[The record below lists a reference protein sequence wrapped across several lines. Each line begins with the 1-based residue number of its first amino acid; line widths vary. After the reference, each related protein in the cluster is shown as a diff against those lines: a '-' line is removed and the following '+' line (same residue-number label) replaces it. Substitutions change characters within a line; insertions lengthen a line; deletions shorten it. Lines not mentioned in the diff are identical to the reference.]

1 MAEIKDFLNLSYND
15 KNEEIPIPLN
25 FEDLKNIF
33 YKRFNQNSSKSFKF
47 IYFLKDNFNYIEEY
61 NFSELIKN
69 IQNGELI
76 LVIDDN
82 NTNQNNLQ
90 LNNSNSI
97 PKEKEIYNF
106 YLKQKSKYFFEEI
119 RIQC

>member
-1 MAEIKDFLNLSYND
+1 M
-15 KNEEIPIPLN
+15 
-25 FEDLKNIF
+25 
-33 YKRFNQNSSKSFKF
+33 
-47 IYFLKDNFNYIEEY
+47 
-61 NFSELIKN
+61 IKN

-97 PKEKEIYNF
+97 PKEKIYII
-106 YLKQKSKYFFEEI
+106 SI
-119 RIQC
+119 